1 MMHLPLLA
9 IIVPLICAFFVPL
22 LDLISYRVRST
33 VVAIVAVSHLAL
45 VLLLC
50 LKVFQGG
57 SLEYGL
63 GGWGP
68 EVGIVLSVD
77 WLSATFAALIA
88 LGTSLVV
95 WYSLSFV
102 PNNEAKY
109 FLLLFV
115 FSAGLTGAVLTGDL
129 FNLYVFIEIIALAGF
144 ALVAFRR
151 KLGALV
157 AAIKYMIFTILS
169 SLFILLS
176 IAFIYGATGTLNIG
190 QIAASMALFDPAV
203 LGVSAGLFLVGVG
216 LKLAVVPLHA
226 WLPATY
232 GESASPVAALLS
244 GVAHKVPLYIL
255 IRFMF
260 LFQAAAGD
268 QRWQSILLALGTVS
282 VVFGHFMALGQTD
295 VRRTLGYSSIA
306 HTGYMLLGLGI
317 GTPLALVAVLL
328 HAVNHLIMKVSAFFS
343 LGMMTR
349 GDQDPSEVSDMQGR
363 GVTNPFGGMVFLIST
378 LALIGVPPL
387 GAFASKWTLVT
398 AMIEADMFIYALL
411 MAAGTIAAAMY
422 YGRIY
427 QVLYRSAEAVPER
440 RWTQEGIALGSIS
453 VAAAVAICVA
463 LFPAAP
469 RILEGLM
476 RFVT

>member
-1 MMHLPLLA
+1 MNHLPVLT
-9 IIVPLICAFFVPL
+9 IVIPLVCAFLLPP
-22 LDLISYRVRST
+22 LDLISYRLRNTVAG
-33 VVAIVAVSHLAL
+33 VVAASQLGMGI
-45 VLLLC
+45 LLL
-50 LKVFQGG
+50 LRIFQTG
-57 SLEYGL
+57 SLEYRL

-77 WLSATFAALIA
+77 WLGATFAALIA
-88 LGTSLVV
+88 LGTFLVV
-95 WYSLSFV
+95 WNSLDFV
-102 PNNEAKY
+102 QKGESKY

-151 KLGALV
+151 CVGAVV
-157 AAIKYMIFTILS
+157 AALKYMVFTILS
-169 SLFILLS
+169 SLLILLA
-176 IAFIYGATGTLNIG
+176 IAFVYGATGTLNIA
-190 QIAASMALFDPAV
+190 QIAASLELFDPVV
-203 LGVSAGLFLVGVG
+203 LRVSAGLLLVGVG

-260 LFQAAAGD
+260 FFEAAAGA
-268 QRWQSILLALGTVS
+268 QRWQTILLALGTIS
-282 VVFGHFMALGQTD
+282 VIFGHFMALGQTD
-295 VRRTLGYSSIA
+295 VRRVLGYSSIA

-317 GTPLALVAVLL
+317 GTPLAMAAVIL
-328 HAVNHLIMKVSAFFS
+328 HAVNHLIMKVGAFFS
-343 LGMMTR
+343 LGMLTR
-349 GDQDPSEVSDMQGR
+349 GDRDHSAISDLQGR
-363 GVTNPFGGMVFLIST
+363 GARSPFGGMVFLVST

-387 GAFASKWTLVT
+387 GAFVSKWTLVT
-398 AMIEADMFIYALL
+398 AMIEADLLIYALL
-411 MAAGTIAAAMY
+411 MAAGTIVAAMY

-427 QVLYRSAEAVPER
+427 RVLYRYSEGLPER
-440 RWTQEGIALGSIS
+440 RWTREGVVWGSVS
-453 VAAAVAICVA
+453 VAAAVAICVV

-469 RILEGLM
+469 RILDGLI